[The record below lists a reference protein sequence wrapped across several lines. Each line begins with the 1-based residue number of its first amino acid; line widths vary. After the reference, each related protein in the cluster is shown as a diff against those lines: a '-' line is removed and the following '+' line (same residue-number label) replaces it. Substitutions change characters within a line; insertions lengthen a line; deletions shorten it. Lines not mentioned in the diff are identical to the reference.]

1 MLDVIAVMVKIITFS
16 GVVELISKQ
25 CIGRIDLI
33 PSAFFLYQST
43 GKTLVSFKLH
53 VNNHKYH
60 QAF

>member
-1 MLDVIAVMVKIITFS
+1 MLDVKVVMVKLITFS
-16 GVVELISKQ
+16 GVVELTSKQ

-53 VNNHKYH
+53 VK
-60 QAF
+60 QS